1 MEERARHAQRRH
13 AHAIHA
19 RTIHTHLPT
28 RLPQRAHSSDLQN
41 DLSDVYAFCVDVC
54 FRYTHRHSGW
64 KEAGRVGSGRTQM
77 LKGAPPLSSQHSLP
91 PHGYTTE
98 ELQEG
103 APSREVGK
111 QTET

>member
-1 MEERARHAQRRH
+1 MEERARGMRRGGTPTQYTR
-13 AHAIHA
+13 ALY
-19 RTIHTHLPT
+19 THTYLHVCP
-28 RLPQRAHSSDLQN
+28 RAHSSDLQN
-41 DLSDVYAFCVDVC
+41 DLSDVYAFCVDAC

-77 LKGAPPLSSQHSLP
+77 LKGAPLLSSQHSLP

-111 QTET
+111 QT